1 MKKKIE
7 RTLKNIK
14 TETRENAGE
23 RWIVGTIPYNSKSEN
38 LNPYGS
44 PCFEIITPSA
54 FNKTLADNAEVRALF
69 SHDNEKVL
77 GSTKSGTLILE
88 NTPEALVCS
97 CKVPNTSWGNDC
109 WEVINRGDITT
120 MSFGFIPFEVET
132 QGNVDYLKSVK
143 LEEVSFCVA
152 NPAYKATNSF
162 SSIRSLIDD
171 IEENKETLTNDE
183 IISIIKSLKELLP
196 EEERENK
203 EEKLDETDETKELK
217 ESKEETTEAVITDE
231 QSKDIPADNTDE
243 VDDLKKINLL
253 CEIELNK

>member
-44 PCFEIITPSA
+44 PYFEIITPSA

-88 NTPEALVCS
+88 NTPEALICS

-196 EEERENK
+196 EERENK

-217 ESKEETTEAVITDE
+217 ENKEETTEAVITDE